1 MLEMCVFDSDIIME
15 TLHVLTFG
23 YDDVIV
29 KFKRFT
35 GTLSGKKKKR
45 RKGTPFLVARGGI
58 LKRPVHLFYL

>member
-1 MLEMCVFDSDIIME
+1 ME